1 MMRKKHDREVGTP
14 HPIPPS
20 LAAILSSF
28 MEGSST
34 CWFISFA
41 RHQPV
46 AKEQLEAHS
55 KENSPRDCSNH
66 GRQLVLVIQE
76 HMSAEVQ
83 PWSRAESPSTVAA
96 HKAAAGRCN
105 INEKKLASGLR
116 RCWSPGGTQLQVS
129 VFQSS
134 LDHFWLI
141 PSQLIL
147 QDRDYSAHHST
158 TLTQESWKKDRRWV
172 KAQQP
177 HRCWE
182 GGHTDTPENEL
193 QKAR

>member
-1 MMRKKHDREVGTP
+1 MPLTVAAQSLGLPSCSALPLQEGKKRYCEILQQRRKRMMRKKHDREVGTP

-55 KENSPRDCSNH
+55 KENSPRACSNH

-76 HMSAEVQ
+76 HMSAEIQ

-105 INEKKLASGLR
+105 SNETKLASGLR
-116 RCWSPGGTQLQVS
+116 
-129 VFQSS
+129 
-134 LDHFWLI
+134 
-141 PSQLIL
+141 
-147 QDRDYSAHHST
+147 
-158 TLTQESWKKDRRWV
+158 
-172 KAQQP
+172 
-177 HRCWE
+177 
-182 GGHTDTPENEL
+182 
-193 QKAR
+193 